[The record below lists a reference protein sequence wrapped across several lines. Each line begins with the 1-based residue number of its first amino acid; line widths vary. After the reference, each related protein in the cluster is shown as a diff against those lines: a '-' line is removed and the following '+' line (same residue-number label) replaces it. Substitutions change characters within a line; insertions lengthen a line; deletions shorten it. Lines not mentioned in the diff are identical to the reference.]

1 MAASDESAS
10 PSRNAPYNARVEA
23 HRVSPRRATDQ
34 LELAAWD
41 SIARWFNR
49 SGTEHRPG
57 SAKQI
62 CGDDKAT
69 LVDCVSF
76 CRGSNASEIFS
87 RSLCELMHANEA
99 MAATLG

>member
-62 CGDDKAT
+62 CGDDKVT
-69 LVDCVSF
+69 PPVDDWF
-76 CRGSNASEIFS
+76 KRGS
-87 RSLCELMHANEA
+87 
-99 MAATLG
+99 AARAVP